1 MNFNK
6 KKKNL
11 LIPIAVIFCV
21 LYIIFSVQ
29 PMGHEIHFTPEWTE
43 DISHIQENSNDAKKI
58 PFKLSQNIGYFTPDG
73 KIVSAITFPF
83 KSTISEK
90 WYAAFGASGT
100 KTDFFFADGTL
111 AGTINEAGF
120 PFFDQDRIFVMQP
133 GGTAFVKCDSE
144 GKREWNYE
152 HYSPITA
159 FSSSKNGTAAGY
171 ADGTV
176 ISFLPD
182 GKIDQKFT
190 PGGSNCDVILGVA
203 ISEDGN
209 RIACVSGQDQ
219 QRFIVAEKNG
229 GHSKVIF
236 HEYLENSISRQTLV
250 KFNNNSDYVYFNG
263 KDFLGIVNTK
273 KSTSKKIPIKGKI
286 SQIEFSDDNELVF
299 VLSKDEEKY
308 TVTILESFIY
318 PMASFSFEGECS
330 FIQTYE
336 NSIFI
341 GRNTKISKISI
352 SKK

>member
-11 LIPIAVIFCV
+11 IVPIAIIFCV

-29 PMGHEIHFTPEWTE
+29 PMGSEIHFTPEWTE
-43 DISHIQENSNDAKKI
+43 DISHVQENTNDAKKI
-58 PFKLSQNIGYFTPDG
+58 PFKLSQNIGYFTSDG
-73 KIVSAITFPF
+73 KIVSSITFPF

-90 WYAAFGASGT
+90 WYSTFGASST
-100 KTDFFFADGTL
+100 KTDFFFTDGTL
-111 AGTINEAGF
+111 AGTIEEAGF

-133 GGTAFVKCDSE
+133 GGTSFIKCNSE

-152 HYSPITA
+152 NSSPITA
-159 FSSSKNGTAAGY
+159 FSSSKNGTVAGY

-176 ISFLPD
+176 ISFLQN
-182 GKIDQKFT
+182 GKIDQKFA
-190 PGGSNCDVILGVA
+190 PGGSNYDVILGVA

-209 RIACVSGQDQ
+209 KIACVSGQDQ
-219 QRFIVAEKNG
+219 QRFID
-229 GHSKVIF
+229 

-250 KFNNNSDYVYFNG
+250 KFNDNSDYVYFNG
-263 KDFLGIVNTK
+263 KDFLGIVNSK
-273 KSTSKKIPIKGKI
+273 KSISKKIPIKGKI
-286 SQIEFSDDNELVF
+286 SQIEFSDNNELVF
-299 VLSKDEEKY
+299 VLSKDGKKY
-308 TVTILESFIY
+308 TVTVLESFVY

-336 NSIFI
+336 DSLFI

-352 SKK
+352 LRK

>member
-1 MNFNK
+1 
-6 KKKNL
+6 
-11 LIPIAVIFCV
+11 
-21 LYIIFSVQ
+21 
-29 PMGHEIHFTPEWTE
+29 MGHEIHFTPEWTE
-43 DISHIQENSNDAKKI
+43 DISHIQENSNNTKKI

-144 GKREWNYE
+144 GKCEWNYE

-182 GKIDQKFT
+182 GKIDQKFA

-203 ISEDGN
+203 ISENGN

-250 KFNNNSDYVYFNG
+250 KFNNNSDYVYYNG

-330 FIQTYE
+330 FIKTYE